1 MDKYNNTIHSVIG
14 ITPFEAL
21 YGKTLTPNNTISNSQ
36 QRKMQN
42 ELILAKL
49 KNKRIKDRMFQN
61 KNRGTPKVYEPGEEV
76 LLKKNKQ
83 IVSKH
88 VNPKKIMTVEKN
100 QQVTILD
107 RNDHKFHKADVS
119 KKIIDQD

>member
-1 MDKYNNTIHSVIG
+1 MEIYRCLKIDEVSTSVGNLIRLSVDKYNNTIHSVIG

-76 LLKKNKQ
+76 LLKKTSRSSQ
-83 IVSKH
+83 S
-88 VNPKKIMTVEKN
+88 M
-100 QQVTILD
+100 
-107 RNDHKFHKADVS
+107 
-119 KKIIDQD
+119 